1 MSSTCYTHPR
11 FISAR
16 YPPSRF
22 RTKHTSA
29 SKIAP
34 LMRKFLQGFI
44 CQIKHK
50 EWKVFP
56 LHVVEMYIANTFRV
70 NPIINPCTRLDYKLF
85 LLALHILYLKNVL
98 NKWEIMWW
106 VAATTSFIAIK
117 YNTYK
122 ALIRKTYIVVW
133 NSCVATRS
141 QDHDNIL
148 KYHCQEFNI
157 PFT

>member
-1 MSSTCYTHPR
+1 
-11 FISAR
+11 
-16 YPPSRF
+16 
-22 RTKHTSA
+22 
-29 SKIAP
+29 
-34 LMRKFLQGFI
+34 
-44 CQIKHK
+44 
-50 EWKVFP
+50 
-56 LHVVEMYIANTFRV
+56 MYIANTFRV

-141 QDHDNIL
+141 QDHDNIS

-157 PFT
+157 PFEYLFTKYPPIVFKFLNIEVIQTTSRENILQTLHNFKSALLLTLSCMQISLM

>member
-1 MSSTCYTHPR
+1 
-11 FISAR
+11 
-16 YPPSRF
+16 
-22 RTKHTSA
+22 
-29 SKIAP
+29 
-34 LMRKFLQGFI
+34 
-44 CQIKHK
+44 
-50 EWKVFP
+50 
-56 LHVVEMYIANTFRV
+56 MYIANTFRV

-85 LLALHILYLKNVL
+85 LLALYILYLKNVL

-148 KYHCQEFNI
+148 KHYCQEFIIAFAYLLTKCFEIIPIVFKSLNI
-157 PFT
+157 KVIQATSSENILQTLHNFKSALLLTLSCMQISLM

>member
-1 MSSTCYTHPR
+1 
-11 FISAR
+11 
-16 YPPSRF
+16 
-22 RTKHTSA
+22 
-29 SKIAP
+29 
-34 LMRKFLQGFI
+34 
-44 CQIKHK
+44 
-50 EWKVFP
+50 
-56 LHVVEMYIANTFRV
+56 MYIANTFRV

-141 QDHDNIL
+141 QDHDNVL

-157 PFT
+157 PFELIFKFLNIEGIQTTSRENILQTLHNFKSALLLTLSCMQISLM

>member
-1 MSSTCYTHPR
+1 
-11 FISAR
+11 
-16 YPPSRF
+16 
-22 RTKHTSA
+22 
-29 SKIAP
+29 
-34 LMRKFLQGFI
+34 
-44 CQIKHK
+44 
-50 EWKVFP
+50 
-56 LHVVEMYIANTFRV
+56 MYIANTFRV

-157 PFT
+157 PFELIFKFLNIEGIQTTSRENILQTLHNFKSALLLTLSCMQISLM

>member
-1 MSSTCYTHPR
+1 
-11 FISAR
+11 
-16 YPPSRF
+16 
-22 RTKHTSA
+22 
-29 SKIAP
+29 
-34 LMRKFLQGFI
+34 MRKFLQGFI

-141 QDHDNIL
+141 QDHDNIS

-157 PFT
+157 PFEYLFTKYYTNNIQIFEYWRYSNNVQGKYIANIT